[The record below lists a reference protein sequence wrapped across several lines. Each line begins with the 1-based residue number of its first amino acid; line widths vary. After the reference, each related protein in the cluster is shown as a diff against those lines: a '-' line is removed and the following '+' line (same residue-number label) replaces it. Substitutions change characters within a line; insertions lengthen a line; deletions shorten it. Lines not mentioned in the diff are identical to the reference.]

1 MDYDLRFGRKKS
13 RLITFTLFLF
23 KYGEALLG
31 GSLRVMKFRHP
42 FSAIIAGPSKCGKT
56 QFTLKLIEN
65 KDDLI
70 RPYPTRVIYCY
81 NARQAIF
88 NKARNVEFHDNLD
101 VLEELKTPGPPTL
114 LILDDFMGTGRT
126 ETIRDF
132 FTKYSHHCNI
142 SVVYLTQNLYQQD
155 RGARDMN
162 LSANYLVLFKNPRDR
177 SQVRVLAQQ
186 MFPQKPNFLISVFED
201 AVKKP
206 YSYLCIDLTQETPD
220 GERLLTNIFD
230 ESQTVYRRV

>member
-1 MDYDLRFGRKKS
+1 
-13 RLITFTLFLF
+13 
-23 KYGEALLG
+23 
-31 GSLRVMKFRHP
+31 MKFRHP

-56 QFTLKLIEN
+56 QFTLKLIAN
-65 KDDLI
+65 KEALI
-70 RPYPTRVIYCY
+70 RPGVTRVIYCY
-81 NARQAIF
+81 NTHQPTF
-88 NKARNVEFHDNLD
+88 DEVRNVEFYNNLD
-101 VLEELKTPGPPTL
+101 VLEELKTAGPPTL

-142 SVVYLTQNLYQQD
+142 SVVYLSQNLYQQD
-155 RGARDMN
+155 KGSRDMS

-186 MFPQKPNFLISVFED
+186 MFPQKPGFLTAVFED

-206 YSYLCIDLTQETPD
+206 YSYLCVDLTQETPD
-220 GERLLTNIFD
+220 DERLLTNIFD
-230 ESQTVYRRV
+230 EAQVVYRKV